1 MHTYCDPN
9 HLALPPLQCPT
20 VLRRRL
26 ASKIL
31 SLLGFYYVSPFEN
44 CFDPITGN
52 LETCYCDI
60 RLMWLQDQIRTLH
73 FDIFSKEKQCAEET
87 DVHGFFSQVQ
97 GTSQVEI
104 PVLWDINPAEQ
115 YWLFNTSKIL
125 VYRRNICW
133 HILTHH
139 VSVVS
144 VGRCNRSDRS
154 KIGPFL
160 IPLIMT
166 MQYIAYGVSCHHIY

>member
-87 DVHGFFSQVQ
+87 DVHGFFRRYKELHKLRSPSSGISTLQNNTGCSTPAKSSFTVETYA
-97 GTSQVEI
+97 GT
-104 PVLWDINPAEQ
+104 
-115 YWLFNTSKIL
+115 
-125 VYRRNICW
+125 
-133 HILTHH
+133 
-139 VSVVS
+139 
-144 VGRCNRSDRS
+144 
-154 KIGPFL
+154 FL
-160 IPLIMT
+160 PIM
-166 MQYIAYGVSCHHIY
+166 CR